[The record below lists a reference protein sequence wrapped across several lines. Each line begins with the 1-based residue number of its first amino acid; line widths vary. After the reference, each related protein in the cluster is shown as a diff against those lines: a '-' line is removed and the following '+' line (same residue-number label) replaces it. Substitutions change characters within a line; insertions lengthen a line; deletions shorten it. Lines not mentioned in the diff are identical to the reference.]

1 MRRYLR
7 RAGDTVTR
15 AELLEHALGL
25 EVAQWTRP
33 VETRVGCI
41 MTRLR
46 WAKRRTLV
54 DGERAYVY
62 ERPTS
67 TSNLVER

>member
-1 MRRYLR
+1 
-7 RAGDTVTR
+7 
-15 AELLEHALGL
+15 
-25 EVAQWTRP
+25 
-33 VETRVGCI
+33 